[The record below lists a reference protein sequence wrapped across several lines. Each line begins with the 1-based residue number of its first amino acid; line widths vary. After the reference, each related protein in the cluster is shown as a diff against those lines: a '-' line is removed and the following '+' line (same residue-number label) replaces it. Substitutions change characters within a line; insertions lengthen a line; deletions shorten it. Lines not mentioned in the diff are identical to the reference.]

1 MKNISD
7 LENVPK
13 RLLEGD
19 GLKRNKINFKMDA
32 EPDRE
37 PVEIKALCSFFDVC
51 VMYTIE

>member
-7 LENVPK
+7 LENVPM
-13 RLLEGD
+13 RLLEGG
-19 GLKRNKINFKMDA
+19 GLKRNKMDA

-37 PVEIKALCSFFDVC
+37 PVEIKALCSFFNVC